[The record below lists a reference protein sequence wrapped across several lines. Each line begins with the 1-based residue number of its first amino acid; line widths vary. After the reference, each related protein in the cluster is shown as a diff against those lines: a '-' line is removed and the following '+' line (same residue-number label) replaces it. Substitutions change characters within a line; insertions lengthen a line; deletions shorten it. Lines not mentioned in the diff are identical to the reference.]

1 MVLETELTAVAAG
14 GCATRT
20 SSAMRA
26 RSRPTPCARHRPP
39 APRRAAL
46 ALGDAYAVG
55 DCVAPRLLADCIFDG
70 HRLAMEI
77 EEPDPMV
84 PARVRREPRVI
95 AGFS

>member
-1 MVLETELTAVAAG
+1 MPEKIAGIADTIVLVTARRPRDEL
-14 GCATRT
+14 R
-20 SSAMRA
+20 
-26 RSRPTPCARHRPP
+26 
-39 APRRAAL
+39 L

-95 AGFS
+95 G